1 MGFVLRFLEISV
13 VESDGVSLAS
23 FCRLRNLH
31 SALTRPNEMEGL
43 VVVSNAKQVHLIM
56 SKARSKWLL
65 RGVRNELT
73 QSQGQRG
80 FILTVEL

>member
-1 MGFVLRFLEISV
+1 
-13 VESDGVSLAS
+13 
-23 FCRLRNLH
+23 
-31 SALTRPNEMEGL
+31 MEGL

-73 QSQGQRG
+73 LSQGQRG
-80 FILTVEL
+80 FTLTVKLYLTMVSIIP